1 VYGRTGTLIAQAGK
15 RQELTK
21 ILMRAAEL
29 VGELPGC
36 HLYLVTE
43 DLADDTTIWVMEVW
57 ADKETHA
64 ASLQDERVRA
74 LIQEAMPL
82 LGGSPTGTEMLVI
95 GGHGL

>member
-1 VYGRTGTLIAQAGK
+1 MYGRTGTLIAQAGK

-21 ILMRAAEL
+21 ILVRASGL
-29 VGELPGC
+29 VGDLPGC

-43 DLADDTTIWVMEVW
+43 DLADDNTIWVMEVW
-57 ADKETHA
+57 ADKEAHA
-64 ASLQDERVRA
+64 ASLQDDRVRA

-82 LGGSPTGTEMLVI
+82 LSGSPTGSEMRVV

>member
-1 VYGRTGTLIAQAGK
+1 MYGRTGTLIAQTGK
-15 RQELTK
+15 RPELTK

-29 VGELPGC
+29 VGLLPGC

-57 ADKETHA
+57 ADKEAHA

-82 LGGSPTGTEMLVI
+82 LGGTPTGTEMMVI